1 MDRNTFISQVRN
13 RAELAD
19 EPAAEKATR
28 ATLEVLGKRL
38 YGGES
43 SDLAAQLPDGVKD
56 YLIPAEANQPFDR
69 DTFVQMVA
77 EREGVNTPTAEQ
89 HIKIVLSVLSE
100 AVSTGEFQHI
110 WSQLPNDFAS
120 LF

>member
-1 MDRNTFISQVRN
+1 MDRNTFISQVRK
-13 RAELAD
+13 RADLPD
-19 EPAAEKATR
+19 EAAAEKATQ

-43 SDLAAQLPDGVKD
+43 SDLAAQLPDGIKD
-56 YLIPAEANQPFDR
+56 YLLPAETNQKFDR
-69 DTFVQMVA
+69 ETFIHLVA
-77 EREGVNTPTAEQ
+77 EREGVSALTAKL

-100 AVSTGEFQHI
+100 AVSTGEFQHV